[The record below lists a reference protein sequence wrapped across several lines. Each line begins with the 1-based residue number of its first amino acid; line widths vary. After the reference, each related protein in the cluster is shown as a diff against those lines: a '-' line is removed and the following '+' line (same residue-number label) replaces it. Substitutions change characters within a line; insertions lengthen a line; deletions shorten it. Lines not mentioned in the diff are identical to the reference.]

1 MLQTIAWLILAAIHT
16 LPALAFF
23 RPQQLQ
29 ALYQVGPD
37 NPLFLLLHHRAAL
50 FVAVFTACII
60 AALHPPSRPL
70 AAVITAISML
80 AFLLLYYRAGAP
92 AALQMIARVDLI
104 GLPVLAFVAYSAV
117 RQDLA

>member
-1 MLQTIAWLILAAIHT
+1 MLQTIAWLILAAIHA
-16 LPALAFF
+16 LPALAFL

-29 ALYQVGPD
+29 ALYRVGPD

-50 FVAVFTACII
+50 FVAVFAACII
-60 AALHPPSRPL
+60 AALHPPSRSL

-92 AALQMIARVDLI
+92 AALQKIARVDLI

-117 RQDLA
+117 RQALA